1 MLKMSRL
8 TDYGT
13 MLLAQLAQPRQD
25 LMTAA
30 ALAQATRLGKPT
42 VSKLLKTLTKAHL
55 VRSVRGANGG
65 YALARSADTISAA
78 EIIDALEGPVAI
90 TECSVDSGHCEL
102 AAACHV
108 GSAWQR
114 INRVIREALDDVSLE
129 DLRSA
134 PQPLSRIDFHPQ
146 TTPSALG
153 RTQ

>member
-13 MLLAQLAQPRQD
+13 MLLAQLAAPRRD

-30 ALAQATRLGKPT
+30 ELADATRLGKPT
-42 VSKLLKTLTKAHL
+42 VSKLLKTLTRARL

-65 YALARSADTISAA
+65 YALARSPDSISAA

-90 TECSVDSGHCEL
+90 TECSIASGHCEL
-102 AAACHV
+102 EAACHV

-114 INRVIREALDDVSLE
+114 INGVIRAALHDVSLE
-129 DLRSA
+129 DLRSTA
-134 PQPLSRIDFHPQ
+134 QPLPSIDFHPLPHP
-146 TTPSALG
+146 TTA
-153 RTQ
+153 RRAQ